1 MSQDKKTADCKAFTA
16 KSATMRAFTLSFV
29 CIFTYVISYFVRNL
43 LNVLTPTLTASGSFT
58 EEYLALVASTY
69 MIVYAAGQLVCGT
82 IGDYI
87 RAKYMILIGL
97 SLSAAGLYT
106 FALVHHNIIGIV
118 AFSFVGF
125 GLSMLRGPLVKLISE
140 NTSPKAAR
148 IACVFLSFS
157 SFAGP
162 LLAGL
167 VAMFLD
173 PRGVFLLAATF
184 TLAMGVVCFFLFTLF
199 ERRGIIQYKERVRG
213 TKNKIDL
220 LSLFRLRNFGVYL
233 VISMVVEIAAASVN
247 FWLTSLF
254 TEYYLFSADTAN
266 LLFSAISLIRSFCPF
281 LALLVFQ
288 LFRERDMTIVRTFYG
303 LAAGLLLAVFF
314 LPPSLAY
321 LCVGLIALSL
331 VCSSI
336 CSACLW
342 SIYIPSLAASGKV
355 SGANGVIDCCGYL
368 GAAVANV
375 AILPVMSHFGWS
387 GVSITWA
394 IIMAVGSLIT
404 LFGKNAP
411 DVRN

>member
-1 MSQDKKTADCKAFTA
+1 MTTEEKTVESTTVTA
-16 KSATMRAFTLSFV
+16 QGTARRAFTLSFI

-43 LNVLTPTLTASGSFT
+43 LNVLTPTLTASGTYT

-87 RAKYMILIGL
+87 KAKYMILIGL

-106 FALVHHNIIGIV
+106 FALVHHNVIGII

-173 PRGVFLLAATF
+173 PRGVFLVAATF
-184 TLAMGVVCFFLFTLF
+184 TLLMGVFCFVLFSFF
-199 ERRGIIQYKERVRG
+199 EGRGIINTQKSERG
-213 TKNKIDL
+213 TRKKIDL
-220 LSLFRLRNFGVYL
+220 FSLFRLRNFGVYL

-254 TEYYLFSADTAN
+254 TEYYHFSADTAN
-266 LLFSAISLIRSFCPF
+266 ILFSAISLIRSFCPF
-281 LALLVFQ
+281 LALLVFK
-288 LFRERDMTIVRTFYG
+288 LFRERDMIIVRTFYAV
-303 LAAGLLLAVFF
+303 AAGLLVTVFF
-314 LPPSLAY
+314 LPPTLAY
-321 LCVGLIALSL
+321 LCVILITLSL

-355 SGANGVIDCCGYL
+355 SGANGVLDCCGYL
-368 GAAVANV
+368 GAAIANV

-394 IIMAVGSLIT
+394 IIMALGSLVT
-404 LFGKNAP
+404 LLGKNAP
-411 DVRN
+411 DVN